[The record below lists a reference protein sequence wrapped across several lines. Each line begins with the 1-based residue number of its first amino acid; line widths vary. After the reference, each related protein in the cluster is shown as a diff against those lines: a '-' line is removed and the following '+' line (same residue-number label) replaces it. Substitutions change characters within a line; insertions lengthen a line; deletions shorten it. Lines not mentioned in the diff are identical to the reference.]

1 MMVESK
7 TEKKPLITKAKRKN
21 QNIYNDWTKKYSRRD
36 GKEFASFKADFVD
49 IILRTNLINS
59 QLMYPL
65 VPLDLGYI
73 FDFDEGE
80 ELFDNSKFAIKAK
93 EYILL
98 TKKKISDIKNS

>member
-1 MMVESK
+1 MMQNEIDFGRAN
-7 TEKKPLITKAKRKN
+7 KKHYKVI
-21 QNIYNDWTKKYSRRD
+21 
-36 GKEFASFKADFVD
+36 FV
-49 IILRTNLINS
+49 NS
-59 QLMYPL
+59 SENPL